1 MDDKLLILAEVV
13 GKLKAQVKELSSTT
27 AEVSKQEGPQGVQ
40 GPVGATG
47 KQGPK
52 GEQGERGADGVDGKD
67 GTDGEQGVSVVDGYI
82 AADNSLVLKLSNGNE
97 IDTGSFFDSF
107 GNNSTYVSN
116 TQAGFDPSTLPFSTS
131 STTPTEIIVKQN
143 NAWVRT
149 SWSTFTSWLGT
160 IATPGVTVNSE
171 LITVN
176 GATVYVNG
184 A

>member
-13 GKLKAQVKELSSTT
+13 GKLKVQVKELSSTT
-27 AEVSKQEGPQGVQ
+27 AEVSKQEGPQGIQ

-52 GEQGERGADGVDGKD
+52 GERGERGADGVDGKD
-67 GTDGEQGVSVVDGYI
+67 GTDGQDGTSVVDAYI

-97 IDTGSFFDSF
+97 IDTGPILDSF
-107 GNNSTYVSN
+107 NNATYVSN
-116 TQAGFDPSTLPFSTS
+116 TQAGFDPSTLPFSSS
-131 STTPTEIIVKQN
+131 STLPTEIIVKQN

-149 SWSTFTSWLGT
+149 TWSTFTSWLGT
-160 IATPGVTVNSE
+160 IATPGVTVNNE